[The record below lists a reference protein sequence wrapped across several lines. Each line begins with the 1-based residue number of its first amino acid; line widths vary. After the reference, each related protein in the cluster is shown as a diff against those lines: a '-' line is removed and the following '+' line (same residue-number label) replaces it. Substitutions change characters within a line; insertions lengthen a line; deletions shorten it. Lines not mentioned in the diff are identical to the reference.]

1 MVTREF
7 SMDESARRS
16 AMPMLRKRKVE
27 WVSLAIGV
35 MITAALLVGWKLR
48 DVLPYTAERGTG
60 YWLGIAGL
68 SCVGVLLL
76 YPLRKRIG
84 ILRVFGS
91 VPAWFRLH
99 MVMGAI
105 APVLILYHSRFEV
118 GSINAM
124 VALVCML
131 IVAASGVIGRFLYI
145 RIYRGVAGKKEEA
158 RRLLSEA
165 SSFREMLDANFTD
178 AAEIAEDLE
187 ASLKHKRSGLFVAI
201 WLAVRDS
208 RRVAKAQNQMIS
220 GVKKGSRRVASNG
233 AEKRRVR
240 KRSIQLVRQY
250 CESLRSAAQLE
261 VFERLFSLWHVV
273 HLPLFYLMLFAA
285 AVHVLAVHLY

>member
-1 MVTREF
+1 MVSRDFPLGDRTIRPVAPTRRKRPAEWGSLVIG
-7 SMDESARRS
+7 SMIVIALVVGWRFRS
-16 AMPMLRKRKVE
+16 A
-27 WVSLAIGV
+27 
-35 MITAALLVGWKLR
+35 
-48 DVLPYTAERGTG
+48 LPYTAEHGTG
-60 YWLGIAGL
+60 YWLGISGL

-76 YPLRKRIG
+76 YPLRKRVP
-84 ILRVFGS
+84 ILKIFGS

-99 MVMGAI
+99 MVMGAV
-105 APVLILYHSRFEV
+105 APVLILYHSKFEV
-118 GSINAM
+118 GSVNAM

-165 SSFREMLDANFTD
+165 SAFREMLDADFTD

-208 RRVAKAQNQMIS
+208 RRVAKAQSEMIS
-220 GVKKGSRRVASNG
+220 GVKKGARRVASNG
-233 AEKRRVR
+233 AEKRIVR
-240 KRSIQLVRQY
+240 KRSVQLVRQY

-285 AVHVLAVHLY
+285 VIHVVAVHLY